1 MHKQKVIKLGS
12 WKLYLHQSK
21 TSTKME
27 CVIGHKIDY
36 IGVGAVRDQ
45 WRADHFPTNRRPTS
59 IVIFLYVDGVYEQ
72 ARLFAAVYLPVVGDL
87 H

>member
-21 TSTKME
+21 TNTMME

-36 IGVGAVRDQ
+36 IGVGVVRDP
-45 WRADHFPTNRRPTS
+45 WRRPFS
-59 IVIFLYVDGVYEQ
+59 NQSEANIY
-72 ARLFAAVYLPVVGDL
+72 RDL
-87 H
+87 LIRRSLRASSTVRRRVPAYFGGLH